1 MRENKGGAK
10 AAVQGGGGS
19 SSRSGLELNGIPLDF
34 RSIMKEVELLGS
46 SDMTWKERKNLQNQK
61 VVSLG
66 GKAPKKQR
74 LPLSVARPMMKNQKK
89 KEEKLLQQE
98 LLIGHCGENL
108 IKRTKKPEEKRR
120 PEDGVLKSSEGRFRN
135 GILDVKHL
143 LKSAPPPRNDDD
155 RGPPKASKGRKKKGG
170 KKKGGKK
177 GGGGGGGGGGRGGK
191 KRH

>member
-1 MRENKGGAK
+1 
-10 AAVQGGGGS
+10 
-19 SSRSGLELNGIPLDF
+19 
-34 RSIMKEVELLGS
+34 MKEVELLGS
-46 SDMTWKERKNLQNQK
+46 SDMTWKERKDLQNKK

-89 KEEKLLQQE
+89 KEEKMLQQE

-120 PEDGVLKSSEGRFRN
+120 ADDGILKASEGRFRN
-135 GILDVKHL
+135 GVLDVKHL
-143 LKSAPPPRNDDD
+143 LKSAPPPKNDDRD
-155 RGPPKASKGRKKKGG
+155 SPMVSKGRKKKGG
-170 KKKGGKK
+170 KKKGGKRK
-177 GGGGGGGGGGRGGK
+177 GGGR